1 MWEVVKKMTRRE
13 EAIKQTEKA
22 KARIMK
28 LVEQAQKAFESA
40 NRAEKQLERAR
51 ERASRARRRR
61 QRTVQRFLSEYRRI
75 TGLSIRETQKAIG
88 WMSMNLD
95 PEMERTALERRK
107 QVFKEMIDEASD
119 WADMM
124 AVINRMAYEARK
136 IIAFKNLANY
146 EELLSAAWQLGY
158 LTDSEIAIIMKYGGK
173 EVD

>member
-1 MWEVVKKMTRRE
+1 MARRE

-22 KARIMK
+22 KTRIMK

-40 NRAEKQLERAR
+40 DRAEKQLERAR

-95 PEMERTALERRK
+95 PEMEREALERRK
-107 QVFKEMIDEASD
+107 RVFKEMIDEASD

-158 LTDSEIAIIMKYGGK
+158 LTDSEVAIIMKYGGK